1 MGSAR
6 TACGLAMALAATL
19 AAGCARGCTSRRPPV
34 HPVPDMDDQP
44 RYEAQEASDF
54 FYDGKAMR
62 TPPEGTVARGSL
74 AEEPSFRTGRLP
86 DGSFLATGPLRGD
99 TEAIERG
106 RERYGIYCSPCHDPR
121 GTGRGILY
129 QRGNVPTRSLHEER
143 IRKAPDGQLFETIA
157 KGVGLMPGYRWPIP
171 AADRWA
177 IVAYVR
183 KLQQTAPGGGT
194 GGSP

>member
-1 MGSAR
+1 
-6 TACGLAMALAATL
+6 
-19 AAGCARGCTSRRPPV
+19 
-34 HPVPDMDDQP
+34 MDDQP
-44 RYEAQEASDF
+44 RTEAQEASEF

-74 AEEPSFRTGRLP
+74 AHEPSFRTGRLP
-86 DGSFLATGPLRGD
+86 DGSFLAAGPLRGD
-99 TEAIERG
+99 PEGIERG

-143 IRKAPDGQLFETIA
+143 IRNAPDGQLFETIA
-157 KGVGLMPGYRWPIP
+157 NGVGLMPGYRWPIP

-183 KLQQTAPGGGT
+183 KLQETAPPEAAPGGAP